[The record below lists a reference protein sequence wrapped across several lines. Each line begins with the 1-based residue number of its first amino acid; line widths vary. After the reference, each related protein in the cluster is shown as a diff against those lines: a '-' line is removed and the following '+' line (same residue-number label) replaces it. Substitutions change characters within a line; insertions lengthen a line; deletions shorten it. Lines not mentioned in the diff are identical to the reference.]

1 MCESVCVY
9 EREREREIQTERQIK
24 RKRQI
29 KREKERETELL
40 LDGIVS
46 EGEMTLG
53 WGRLD

>member
-9 EREREREIQTERQIK
+9 EKRERDTDRETDK
-24 RKRQI
+24 
-29 KREKERETELL
+29 EKETDKARETELL